1 MNIFSQCVTYFLR
14 AKYFYYDKVKSIFF
28 FCGSY
33 FLYSKKS
40 LPTLRFSLMFS
51 SRIFIVYN
59 LVNLLIHFKLILC
72 MMWVNEQCAFFL
84 WMPSSSICWKLFFLI
99 ELSSHYCQKQWNI
112 YICLSLH
119 SQFSSIF
126 HPFANTS
133 LFWLLQMEDSKSGR
147 VNSSTLFQV
156 IYISVYVL
164 ELAGQFLYK
173 ILLEFSLELL
183 WIYGYVWENWHFNS
197 IETSSADVVYL

>member
-1 MNIFSQCVTYFLR
+1 MWDICIMNIFSQCVTYFLR

-84 WMPSSSICWKLFFLI
+84 WMPSSSICWKLFFLLNCLVI
-99 ELSSHYCQKQWNI
+99 IVKSNGI
-112 YICLSLH
+112 YIYVFHYTLNS
-119 SQFSSIF
+119 
-126 HPFANTS
+126 HPF
-133 LFWLLQMEDSKSGR
+133 F
-147 VNSSTLFQV
+147 
-156 IYISVYVL
+156 
-164 ELAGQFLYK
+164 
-173 ILLEFSLELL
+173 ILLPIPPCSDCCR
-183 WIYGYVWENWHFNS
+183 WRTRNQVG
-197 IETSSADVVYL
+197 